1 MPHTAQRAE
10 LRRRVYEVLEQ
21 GPMGT
26 TASRVVS
33 RFLIALVLINLA
45 AVVFE
50 SVPALE
56 ARYRG
61 LFFAIEIVSLVVFT
75 VEYILRLWVAS
86 EHEPHQHLTAHRAR
100 LKYALSPAG
109 LVDLLSVLPFWF
121 APVLPGD
128 LRSLL
133 VLRIFRFLKLAR
145 YSAGVRSLLDAI
157 YAERRALL
165 GCMFILFGATMISAS
180 IMYIVER
187 GAQPDKFG
195 TSPDAMWWS
204 IVTLATI
211 GYGDV
216 TPVTPLGRVIAAF
229 VIFGGLIMVALPV
242 GIISIAF
249 AEQIHRR
256 DFVVTWGMVARVPLF
271 SGLTA
276 SEIADVMRL
285 LQSQMVEPG
294 AVIAHRGEPAHAMYL
309 ISGGEVEIELPAGPK
324 RLGVGHFFGEVA
336 VLRKARRSATIRAIQ
351 RTNLLVLDAHDF
363 RALLRRQPRLAERV
377 NAALRDRVGH
387 ELVSTSGDLVL
398 EEIEEED
405 EATPKPPR
413 NR

>member
-1 MPHTAQRAE
+1 MPHKARSAE

-26 TASRVVS
+26 TASRIVS
-33 RFLIALVLINLA
+33 RLLIALILVNLA
-45 AVVFE
+45 AVIFE
-50 SVPALE
+50 SVPSLN
-56 ARYRG
+56 ARYHE
-61 LFFAIEIVSLVVFT
+61 LFFLIEIVSLVVFT
-75 VEYILRLWVAS
+75 VEYLLRLWVAS
-86 EHEPHQHLTAHRAR
+86 EHEPNRHLPPNRAR
-100 LKYALSPAG
+100 LKYATSAAG

-121 APVLPGD
+121 APIVPGD
-128 LRSLL
+128 LRGIL
-133 VLRIFRFLKLAR
+133 VLRILRFLKLAR
-145 YSAGVRSLLDAI
+145 YSSGVRSLLDAV

-165 GCMFILFGATMISAS
+165 GCMFILFGATIISAS
-180 IMYIVER
+180 IMHIVER
-187 GAQPDKFG
+187 GAQPEKFG
-195 TSPDAMWWS
+195 TIPDAMWWS

-216 TPVTPLGRVIAAF
+216 TPVTPLGRLIAAF

-249 AEQIHRR
+249 AEAIHRR

-276 SEIADVMRL
+276 TEIADVMRL
-285 LQSQMVEPG
+285 LQSQMIEPG

-309 ISGGEVEIELPAGPK
+309 ISGGEVEIELPGGAK
-324 RLGVGHFFGEVA
+324 RLGAGHFFGEVA
-336 VLRKARRSATIRAIQ
+336 VLRKARRSATIRATQ

-363 RALLRRQPRLAERV
+363 RALLQRQPRLAERV

-387 ELVSTSGDLVL
+387 ELVSASGDLVT
-398 EEIEEED
+398 EEIED
-405 EATPKPPR
+405 EGKAEPPR
-413 NR
+413 KR

>member
-1 MPHTAQRAE
+1 MPHKARSAE

-26 TASRVVS
+26 TASRIVS
-33 RFLIALVLINLA
+33 RLLIALILVNLA
-45 AVVFE
+45 AVIFE
-50 SVPALE
+50 SVPSLN
-56 ARYRG
+56 ARYHE
-61 LFFAIEIVSLVVFT
+61 LFFLIEIVSLVVFT
-75 VEYILRLWVAS
+75 VEYLLRLWVAS
-86 EHEPHQHLTAHRAR
+86 EHEPNRHLPPNRAR
-100 LKYALSPAG
+100 LKYATSAAG

-121 APVLPGD
+121 APILPGD
-128 LRSLL
+128 LRGIL
-133 VLRIFRFLKLAR
+133 VLRILRFLKLAR
-145 YSAGVRSLLDAI
+145 YSSGVRSLLDAV

-165 GCMFILFGATMISAS
+165 GCMFIRFGATIISAS
-180 IMYIVER
+180 IMHIVER
-187 GAQPDKFG
+187 GAQPEKFG
-195 TSPDAMWWS
+195 TIPDAMWWS

-216 TPVTPLGRVIAAF
+216 TPVTPLGRLIAAF

-249 AEQIHRR
+249 AEAIHRR

-276 SEIADVMRL
+276 TEIADVMRL
-285 LQSQMVEPG
+285 LQSQMIEPG

-309 ISGGEVEIELPAGPK
+309 ISGGEVEIELPDGAK
-324 RLGVGHFFGEVA
+324 RLGAGHFFGEVA
-336 VLRKARRSATIRAIQ
+336 VLRKARRSATIRATQ

-363 RALLRRQPRLAERV
+363 RALLQRQPRLAERV

-387 ELVSTSGDLVL
+387 ELVSASGDLVT
-398 EEIEEED
+398 EEIED
-405 EATPKPPR
+405 EGKAEPPR
-413 NR
+413 KR